1 MSVSDLGR
9 AAVAVASTGAT
20 AGAAENKAL
29 EELIAHIRDESDTV
43 RTDAWRGA
51 GDVGAPAVKPLA
63 AVMAN
68 DALEVARAAKRALWQ
83 IVRHGGRP
91 GADAERKAV
100 IAELIPLLADGQPDP
115 VRREVLWMLSEIGGG
130 ESVEPIASV
139 LYNKELREDAR
150 MALERIP
157 GEASL
162 DALEA
167 ALEAAPDDFKLNV
180 AQSLRHRGVAVPGLP
195 CVKLVPTKQT
205 NVKRLTSLR
214 SLGETKEKG

>member
-9 AAVAVASTGAT
+9 AAVAVAATGAT
-20 AGAAENKAL
+20 AAAAEDKAVD
-29 EELIAHIRDESDTV
+29 ELIAQIKDESDTV
-43 RTDAWRGA
+43 RTDAWRNA
-51 GDVGAPAVKPLA
+51 GDVGAPAVTPLA

-68 DALEVARAAKRALWQ
+68 EALEVARAAKRALWQ

-100 IAELIPLLADGQPDP
+100 IAELIPLLADEQPGP

-139 LYNKELREDAR
+139 LSNKELREDAR

-180 AQSLRHRGVAVPGLP
+180 AQSLRQRGVAVPGRP
-195 CVKLVPTKQT
+195 CVKLAPTKQS
-205 NVKRLTSLR
+205 NVKRWTSLR
-214 SLGETKEKG
+214 SNRETKEKR

>member
-9 AAVAVASTGAT
+9 TAVAVAATGAT
-20 AGAAENKAL
+20 AGAAENKAVD
-29 EELIAHIRDESDTV
+29 ELIAHVRDESDTV
-43 RTDAWRGA
+43 RTDAWRNA
-51 GDVGAPAVKPLA
+51 GEVGAPAVTPLA

-68 DALEVARAAKRALWQ
+68 EALEVARAAKRALWQ
-83 IVRHGGRP
+83 IVRHSGRP
-91 GADAERKAV
+91 GADVERKAV
-100 IAELIPLLADGQPDP
+100 IAELIPLLADEQPGP

-139 LYNKELREDAR
+139 LSNKELREDAR

-167 ALEAAPDDFKLNV
+167 ALEAAPDDFKLNL
-180 AQSLRHRGVAVPGLP
+180 AQSLRQRGVEVPGLP
-195 CVKLVPTKQT
+195 CVKLAPTKQT
-205 NVKRLTSLR
+205 KVTPWTPADAQP
-214 SLGETKEKG
+214 ETTAKG